1 MSRPDVVQK
10 LAAQAGVSLDE
21 ERAATVAD
29 VFTAFVEPDLA
40 LMAAADLGSEP
51 PAVIFDLSTS
61 AVTALGYPHARGRGG
76 A

>member
-1 MSRPDVVQK
+1 MSEPDVVQK
-10 LAAQAGVSLDE
+10 LAAHAGVWLEDD
-21 ERAATVAD
+21 RAATVAAA
-29 VFTAFVEPDLA
+29 FTAFVEPDLA

-61 AVTALGYPHARGRGG
+61 AGIKPGYPHAPGTGD

>member
-1 MSRPDVVQK
+1 MSEPDVVQK
-10 LAAQAGVSLDE
+10 LAAQAGVALESD
-21 ERAATVAD
+21 RAAIVAE

-51 PAVIFDLSTS
+51 PAVIFDLST
-61 AVTALGYPHARGRGG
+61 TAGITPGYPPARGRGG